1 MVQEKPELCLHDKEK
16 QISIKIME
24 NEMNEYRKTRK
35 QEGKELDRITELGSS
50 KDNIVNEI
58 RGIIKEKMQV
68 SVYKKIIKDCKGK
81 IYLRE

>member
-1 MVQEKPELCLHDKEK
+1 
-16 QISIKIME
+16 
-24 NEMNEYRKTRK
+24 MNEYRKTRK

-68 SVYKKIIKDCKGK
+68 SVYKKIINDCKGK

>member
-1 MVQEKPELCLHDKEK
+1 MVQEKPELCLHYKEK

-24 NEMNEYRKTRK
+24 NEMNEYRKSRK

-68 SVYKKIIKDCKGK
+68 SVYKKILKDCKGK

>member
-1 MVQEKPELCLHDKEK
+1 
-16 QISIKIME
+16 
-24 NEMNEYRKTRK
+24 MNEYRKTRK

-50 KDNIVNEI
+50 KDNTVNEI

>member
-1 MVQEKPELCLHDKEK
+1 
-16 QISIKIME
+16 ME

-50 KDNIVNEI
+50 KDNTVNEI

-68 SVYKKIIKDCKGK
+68 SVYKKILKDCKGK

>member
-1 MVQEKPELCLHDKEK
+1 
-16 QISIKIME
+16 ME
-24 NEMNEYRKTRK
+24 NEMNEYRKSRK
-35 QEGKELDRITELGSS
+35 QEGKELDRITELGSP

>member
-1 MVQEKPELCLHDKEK
+1 
-16 QISIKIME
+16 ME

-68 SVYKKIIKDCKGK
+68 SVYKKILKDCKGK

>member
-1 MVQEKPELCLHDKEK
+1 
-16 QISIKIME
+16 ME

-68 SVYKKIIKDCKGK
+68 SVYKKIIKDSKGK